1 MATQIKFQCN
11 EDFSDFIT
19 LEQNGIMIHILGECL
34 NKPID
39 ILLDIPTA
47 IKLHKTLRTEI
58 NKAKEVDNG

>member
-11 EDFSDFIT
+11 EDYNDFIV
-19 LEQNGIMIHILGECL
+19 LEQNGVMIQILGNCNDE
-34 NKPID
+34 PID

-58 NKAKEVDNG
+58 NKAKEVQND